1 MGGALVADRGF
12 WIPPGPLIRQGG
24 GNPGGAPDRHAC
36 AGGLLFERH
45 TQLASNDRNSIHD
58 LPKLLRLRP
67 FFAAFARTNSI
78 SMANP
83 LEVA

>member
-1 MGGALVADRGF
+1 MGGALVAARGL

-45 TQLASNDRNSIHD
+45 IQLASNDNSAIND
-58 LPKLLRLRP
+58 LPKLLRLSQ
-67 FFAAFARTNSI
+67 FLLLFASPNELP
-78 SMANP
+78 MAIP
-83 LEVA
+83 